1 MIIYGYRAKTLG
13 SETITSPCPQCQH
26 GSATLWGFSR
36 YFHIWYIPFF
46 PFQKMFVLECQNCQK
61 STEKKEWQETVRN
74 IVQSKASNFKTPIHL
89 FAGVFIAVGVF
100 GYLSFA
106 SMNKTKQTT
115 ARLSA
120 PKVGDVIVVYQ
131 KSETKGIGYW
141 PALVEKVTD
150 DAIIVRPANYA
161 YPSENG
167 VDSHLLEDMKSRE
180 DFFSESVLAYPR
192 REMTPEIV
200 KRVVRKGE

>member
-1 MIIYGYRAKTLG
+1 MIIYGYRSTTLG
-13 SETITSPCPQCQH
+13 SETITAPCSQCQH

-36 YFHIWYIPFF
+36 YFHIWYIPLF
-46 PFQKMFVLECQNCQK
+46 PFQKMFVLECQSCK
-61 STEKKEWQETVRN
+61 KTSEKKEWQETVRN
-74 IVQSKASNFKTPIHL
+74 TIQSKASNYKTPIWA
-89 FAGVFIAVGVF
+89 FAGLFLGAAIFGAV
-100 GYLSFA
+100 SFN
-106 SMNKTKQTT
+106 SMQSKRMTT

-131 KSETKGIGYW
+131 KNETKGIGYW

-167 VDSHLLEDMKSRE
+167 VDSHLLEDMKQRE

-192 REMTPEIV
+192 KDMTPEVV
-200 KRVVRKGE
+200 KRVVRKSE

>member
-13 SETITSPCPQCQH
+13 AESITAPCSQCQH

-46 PFQKMFVLECQNCQK
+46 PFQKMFVLECQNCK
-61 STEKKEWQETVRN
+61 KTSEKKDWPETVRN
-74 IVQSKASNFKTPIHL
+74 IIQSKAANFKTPISL
-89 FAGVFIAVGVF
+89 FSGVFIAMGIA
-100 GYLSFA
+100 GYLYYS
-106 SMNKTKQTT
+106 SMQKKTETT
-115 ARLSA
+115 QRLSA

-192 REMTPEIV
+192 TQMTPEV
-200 KRVVRKGE
+200 VRRVVRKSE